1 MGRGYRPIPEPHA
14 SRRLQEGIFSGV
26 NERVNIFKLVLSSIL
41 VVALSACAARKKAAP
56 AEPEK
61 KPAQVIGT
69 VAMVHEELQFALIDA
84 TLIPPVGAQLKVVDA
99 AGQETA
105 QLTVSREKQPPFII
119 GNITKGLPQTG
130 DRVLLP

>member
-14 SRRLQEGIFSGV
+14 SRRLQEQAFSDVIAEV
-26 NERVNIFKLVLSSIL
+26 NFFKLVLSSIL
-41 VVALSACAARKKAAP
+41 IVSLSACAARKKKAP
-56 AEPEK
+56 EPEK

-69 VAMVHEELQFALIDA
+69 VAMVHEELHFALIDS
-84 TLIPPVGAQLKVVDA
+84 TLIPPEGAQLKVVDA

-119 GNITKGLPQTG
+119 GNIIRGQPQTG